1 MTTSFENQTI
11 EELKRKR
18 HQLCHYISKI
28 DKELERRNAKLTVS
42 ERIDAE
48 LDELEVTNTGPVR
61 RIVKK
66 VQTFTRP
73 KPKPKPKPSPQKTV
87 KVKEEDEVTV
97 KKKKK
102 LTKAI
107 IKKALDTKKIKYKSS
122 ASKGDLEDLM
132 RKYNLVRVAESFA

>member
-18 HQLCHYISKI
+18 HQLCHYINKI

-48 LDELEVTNTGPVR
+48 LDELQVTNSGPVR

-66 VQTFTRP
+66 VQAFTRP
-73 KPKPKPKPSPQKTV
+73 KQTPQKTRV
-87 KVKEEDEVTV
+87 VSPTKTKEEDTVIV

-132 RKYNLVRVAESFA
+132 RKHNLVRVAESFV

>member
-18 HQLCHYISKI
+18 HQLCHYINKI

-48 LDELEVTNTGPVR
+48 LDELEVTNSGPVR

-73 KPKPKPKPSPQKTV
+73 KPKSRYSPPKTTTREE
-87 KVKEEDEVTV
+87 KVVTI

-102 LTKAI
+102 MTKAI

-132 RKYNLVRVAESFA
+132 RKHNLVRVAESFA